1 MWGFLR
7 EGLEMSAW
15 QKLAWFNLAVIIS
28 TVVLVVA
35 LIPVLGTTRAHG
47 GVGLLG
53 LLGLAPL
60 FFRGRSVVLEDE
72 RDQMIRLRSGLIGF
86 SIFWLAFVAGCMSLP
101 ALYGWDGSVPVGVVL
116 SGVWY
121 GVMVVVG
128 VTAVATLVM
137 YRLGSADA
145 T

>member
-1 MWGFLR
+1 
-7 EGLEMSAW
+7 MSAW
-15 QKLAWFNLAVIIS
+15 QKLAWFNLAVIAS

-35 LIPVLGTTRAHG
+35 LIPVLGTTRAQG
-47 GVGLLG
+47 GLGLLG

-60 FFRGRSVVLEDE
+60 FLRRRSVVIDDE
-72 RDQMIRLRSGLIGF
+72 RDQLIRLRSGLIGF
-86 SIFWLAFVAGCMSLP
+86 SIFWLAFVAGCMALP
-101 ALYGWDGSVPVGVVL
+101 AFYGWEGLVPVSVVL

-128 VTAVATLVM
+128 VTAIATLAM
-137 YRLGSADA
+137 YRVGLADA

>member
-1 MWGFLR
+1 VV
-7 EGLEMSAW
+7 A
-15 QKLAWFNLAVIIS
+15 S

-47 GVGLLG
+47 GLGLLG
-53 LLGLAPL
+53 LLGFAPL
-60 FFRGRSVVLEDE
+60 FFRRGSVVIEDE
-72 RDQMIRLRSGLIGF
+72 GDQMIRLRSGLIGF

-101 ALYGWDGSVPVGVVL
+101 ALYGWDGYVPVSVVL

-121 GVMVVVG
+121 CFMVVVG

-137 YRLGSADA
+137 YRVGSADA